1 MGGLHAF
8 SGRRTAAAVWLGLVG
23 ILPALASAQG
33 PPIHEVGPGLPI
45 TSIQEGIDEAK
56 PGDIIRVHP
65 GTYAETVSLT
75 GKWLLLVAADSTA
88 PPIVAVPVDTL
99 KPALLVTG
107 PDVDAR
113 TRITGFVFR
122 GGRGWIDPTSQESF
136 GGAVAVLDGASPTFS
151 RCTLDSST
159 ADWGGGLAARN
170 AGAITL
176 ERLVIA
182 DCTAVEGGGGLYLD
196 GDSLA
201 TLTFL
206 TVDRNQAPVGG
217 GLLNARGNHRLVN
230 SIVTRSQGSG
240 LTATGGGLTS
250 DYNDLWANTP
260 GHYQGVPLGAHDLI
274 VDPRFVAG
282 DPYDRHLTLR
292 SPAID
297 AADPAAPVPPGGGA
311 RADLGAFEF
320 GVGPQ
325 FIAAQSTDPDRLY
338 KNGDTVRFQVEW
350 AADSTLTVSMITEGL
365 LAGLDSAPVR
375 GTVTSIATTD
385 PTRFRFALSA
395 AISEANTIA
404 DQDSIVLRATATTN
418 AGGSTTAEVLVVSL
432 DNTPPPP
439 PVLDP
444 PVRSTTVP
452 SVLLSGRVDRTRG
465 ADSVVARVNGDD
477 AAFGRP
483 DSAGRFSLNVPITVR
498 ENRLT
503 ALALDRA
510 GNPSRE
516 TIGRSVDYL
525 PSLLIEVPKQFHPGD
540 QFIVGSPTPPSSV
553 EIRIVNLA
561 GQLIRVLR
569 GGGQELV
576 ELPWDARNEQGQS
589 VNAGPYLVRIQIE
602 IPGQGTQVDER
613 PILLAK
619 GGTGS

>member
-1 MGGLHAF
+1 MGALLGGGL
-8 SGRRTAAAVWLGLVG
+8 TLLAAASQAA
-23 ILPALASAQG
+23 PLAR
-33 PPIHEVGPGLPI
+33 EVGPGR
-45 TSIQEGIDEAK
+45 TYATIQAGIQAAAA
-56 PGDIIRVHP
+56 GDTVRVHP
-65 GTYAETVSLT
+65 GTYTEALTIT

-88 PPIVAVPVDTL
+88 PPLVRVPADTL
-99 KPALLVTG
+99 KAALV
-107 PDVDAR
+107 VRSQAADAR

-122 GGRGWIDPTSQESF
+122 GGKGWLETGSDEHF
-136 GGAVAVLDGASPTFS
+136 GGAVAVLDSAAPTFS

-159 ADWGGGLAARN
+159 ANWGGGFAARN

-182 DCTAVEGGGGLYLD
+182 DCTAAQGGGGLYLD
-196 GDSLA
+196 SDSLA
-201 TLTFL
+201 TLTFM
-206 TVDRNQAPVGG
+206 TVDRNQAPAGG
-217 GLLNARGNHRLVN
+217 GLLVARGDHRLVN
-230 SIVTRSQGSG
+230 SIVTRSAGSG
-240 LTATGGGLTS
+240 LTVTGGGLTS

-260 GHYQGVPLGAHDLI
+260 GHYQGVSPGAHDLI

-282 DPYDRHLTLR
+282 DPYDRHLTFR

-297 AADPAAPVPPGGGA
+297 AADPAAPVPPGGGT

-320 GVGPQ
+320 RVGPQ

-350 AADSTLTVSMITEGL
+350 AADSTLTVSMVTEAL

-375 GTVTSIATTD
+375 GTVSSIATTD
-385 PTRFRFALSA
+385 PTRFRFGLSA
-395 AISEANTIA
+395 AISAANTTA

-418 AGGSTTAEVLVVSL
+418 LGGSTTAQVLVVSL
-432 DNTPPPP
+432 DNTPPPA

-452 SVLLSGRVDRTRG
+452 SVFLSGRVDRTQG

-483 DSAGRFSLNVPITVR
+483 DSAGRFGLNVPVSVR
-498 ENRLT
+498 ENQLT
-503 ALALDRA
+503 VLALDRA

-516 TIGRSVDYL
+516 TIALTVDFL
-525 PSLLIEVPKQFHPGD
+525 PSLTIEVPKPFHPGD
-540 QFIVGSPTPPSSV
+540 QFIVGNPTPLSSV
-553 EIRIVNLA
+553 EVRIVNLA

-613 PILLAK
+613 AILLAK